1 MRFNFVCVITNVLKF
16 SVESSSEFGTA
27 WVWEKA
33 AMEQTKGKLEGA
45 GERERE
51 RERKRQVKKTVS
63 TLAFIFIN
71 SCFFCSST
79 SLYSE

>member
-51 RERKRQVKKTVS
+51 KKASKKDSFNVS
-63 TLAFIFIN
+63 FYF
-71 SCFFCSST
+71 
-79 SLYSE
+79 Y